1 MSLLFIEANKYSFK
15 VGSCYLGNRG
25 FAQLLAKRKLKFNYL
40 LTTFIIKWCWAK
52 PLFVRNRGSN
62 IIETKQVYA
71 QFWAFLL
78 VLFSIYSEMVS
89 SSCYSEPWWKGK
101 LLGHRG
107 SRARGPIIQRKSVFC
122 QVNPTEI
129 EHKFTFH
136 KVGHLQ
142 SPKVKSTLPSTCD
155 LKCAMIPNHVSPQF
169 QNNRGACQH
178 LKSL

>member
-1 MSLLFIEANKYSFK
+1 MELSKQCFKMSLLFIEANKYSFK

-78 VLFSIYSEMVS
+78 
-89 SSCYSEPWWKGK
+89 
-101 LLGHRG
+101 G

-155 LKCAMIPNHVSPQF
+155 LKCAMSNHVSPQF

>member
-1 MSLLFIEANKYSFK
+1 MKLVDRPLTVFINSWT
-15 VGSCYLGNRG
+15 C
-25 FAQLLAKRKLKFNYL
+25 
-40 LTTFIIKWCWAK
+40 TFTIKWCWAK
-52 PLFVRNRGSN
+52 PLFVRYRGSN

-101 LLGHRG
+101 SLGHRG

>member
-1 MSLLFIEANKYSFK
+1 MRVWIFSF
-15 VGSCYLGNRG
+15 
-25 FAQLLAKRKLKFNYL
+25 LKTSKTAFS
-40 LTTFIIKWCWAK
+40 
-52 PLFVRNRGSN
+52 V
-62 IIETKQVYA
+62 A
-71 QFWAFLL
+71 QFCRFRSPKRQRS
-78 VLFSIYSEMVS
+78 SIKKFRGKKSKIFNFELQK
-89 SSCYSEPWWKGK
+89 CYVPQKKAQTMQNSD
-101 LLGHRG
+101 
-107 SRARGPIIQRKSVFC
+107 SARKSMISFRKIIFFRIFTNFASKFCWTPIIQRKSVFC